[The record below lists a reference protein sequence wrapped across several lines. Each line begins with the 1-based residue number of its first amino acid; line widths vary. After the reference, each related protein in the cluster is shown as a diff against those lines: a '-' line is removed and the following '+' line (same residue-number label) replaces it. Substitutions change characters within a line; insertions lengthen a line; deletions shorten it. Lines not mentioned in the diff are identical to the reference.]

1 MTAAEHD
8 QHLSLHTI
16 MYTFYRMRR
25 LVIPVQCSLPLASLP
40 GLYCCIFL
48 KVIPKFSLDG
58 SLITQPLKRFML
70 RDYRQDIGRAKT
82 EGGNVAV
89 YFVGFSIEMA
99 VQNVN
104 CFYLSNGE

>member
-1 MTAAEHD
+1 
-8 QHLSLHTI
+8 
-16 MYTFYRMRR
+16 MYTYYRMPRS
-25 LVIPVQCSLPLASLP
+25 VIPLQCSLPLTSLP
-40 GLYCCIFL
+40 GLYRSIFL
-48 KVIPKFSLDG
+48 KVIPKSSFDG

-99 VQNVN
+99 VQDVN